1 MKASDTVIKGVQVIE
16 FERAFDERGWF
27 ENVYDAEWL
36 LKMGFEGTRP
46 WKVCRAWNE
55 REGTLRGLHYQLP
68 PFDENKLVHCS
79 QGSIMDVVVD
89 LRKDSPTFGAYLTKT
104 LAPEYHWGLWIP
116 AGCAHGYQTLEPY
129 TTVDY
134 VLNNVYSPDH
144 ARGILWN
151 DRELDIPWPL
161 YPSCISERDTKFPL
175 LKDAELP

>member
-116 AGCAHGYQTLEPY
+116 AGCK
-129 TTVDY
+129 TTTSPGVVW
-134 VLNNVYSPDH
+134 VLLTES
-144 ARGILWN
+144 
-151 DRELDIPWPL
+151 
-161 YPSCISERDTKFPL
+161 SISTGFDFGAGASGKVG
-175 LKDAELP
+175 